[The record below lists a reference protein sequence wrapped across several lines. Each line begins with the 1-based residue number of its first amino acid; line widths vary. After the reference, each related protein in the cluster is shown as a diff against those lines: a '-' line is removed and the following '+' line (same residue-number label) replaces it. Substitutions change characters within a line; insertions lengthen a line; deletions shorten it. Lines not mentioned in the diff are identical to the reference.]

1 MPTANSD
8 PSKGTFA
15 QALRTA
21 ETFLSAADPMMA
33 KLIARHGP
41 CTLGRR
47 RRDPFHTLC
56 TSIIS
61 QQLSSKAAD
70 TIQARVHVL
79 LKARPHLKP
88 AHFATARHAE
98 LRGCGLSNAKAR
110 WMVEIARRTRE
121 GEFSFRKLVKLD
133 DEAAI
138 EMLDALPGIGRWS
151 AEMYLIFALDRLDI
165 FAMDDVGL
173 RRGVNRLYGNGRK
186 LGERR
191 TLAITRAWAPYR
203 SVASWYLW
211 RLGNEEPANW
221 A

>member
-1 MPTANSD
+1 MTGANSTPLAD
-8 PSKGTFA
+8 
-15 QALRTA
+15 ALRLA
-21 ETFLSAADPMMA
+21 ERHLSTVDPLMG
-33 KLIARHGP
+33 KLIRRHGP
-41 CTLGRR
+41 CQLGTR

-70 TIQARVHVL
+70 TIQGRVQAA
-79 LKARPHLKP
+79 LKAKPHFRP
-88 AHFATARHAE
+88 AHFLAVEHAV
-98 LRGCGLSNAKAR
+98 LRACGLSNAKAR
-110 WMVEIARRTRE
+110 WMVEIARRTHA

-151 AEMYLIFALDRLDI
+151 AEMYLIFALDRLDL

-173 RRGVNRLYGNGRK
+173 RNSVNRLYGKGRK
-186 LGERR
+186 LSDRR
-191 TLAITRAWAPYR
+191 TLQITRRWAPYR

>member
-1 MPTANSD
+1 MPGADSN
-8 PSKGTFA
+8 PSPG
-15 QALRTA
+15 ALAPTLRLA
-21 ETFLSAADPMMA
+21 ERHLSAVDPLMA
-33 KLIARHGP
+33 RLIARHGP
-41 CTLGRR
+41 CTLGARR
-47 RRDPFHTLC
+47 RNPFHTLC

-70 TIQARVHVL
+70 TIQTRVQQL
-79 LKARPHLKP
+79 LKANPHFRP
-88 AHFATARHAE
+88 AHFLAARHAD
-98 LRGCGLSNAKAR
+98 LRACGLSNAKAR
-110 WMVEIARRTRE
+110 WMVEIARRTHSK
-121 GEFSFRKLVKLD
+121 EFSFSRLARLD

-138 EMLDALPGIGRWS
+138 AMLDALPGIGRWS

-186 LGERR
+186 LSDRR
-191 TLAITRAWAPYR
+191 TLQITKPWAPYR

>member
-1 MPTANSD
+1 MI
-8 PSKGTFA
+8 
-15 QALRTA
+15 A
-21 ETFLSAADPMMA
+21 EQISAAERFLAAADPVLA
-33 KLIARHGP
+33 PLIRRHGP
-41 CTLGRR
+41 CNLGAS

-70 TIQARVHVL
+70 TIQQRVHAL
-79 LKARPHLKP
+79 LGAKPHLKP
-88 AHFATARHAE
+88 AHFIGARHAD
-98 LRGCGLSNAKAR
+98 LRGCGLSNAKAK
-110 WMVEIARRTRE
+110 WMVEIARRTHE
-121 GEFSFRKLVKLD
+121 GEFSFRKLAKLD

-151 AEMYLIFALDRLDI
+151 AEMYLMFALNRLDI

-186 LGERR
+186 LSDRR

-211 RLGNEEPANW
+211 RLGNEEPENW

>member
-1 MPTANSD
+1 MATADSNPLAPT
-8 PSKGTFA
+8 
-15 QALRTA
+15 LRAA
-21 ETFLSAADPMMA
+21 ERHLSNVDPMMGR
-33 KLIARHGP
+33 LIARHGP
-41 CTLGRR
+41 CQLGGR
-47 RRDPFHTLC
+47 RRDPFHVLC

-61 QQLSSKAAD
+61 QQLSAKAAD
-70 TIQARVHVL
+70 TIQGRVQAL
-79 LKARPHLKP
+79 LKANPHLRP
-88 AHFATARHAE
+88 AHFLGASHEA

-110 WMVEIARRTRE
+110 WMVEIARRTDA
-121 GEFSFRKLVKLD
+121 GEFSFRRLARLD

-138 EMLDALPGIGRWS
+138 EALDALPGIGRWS

-173 RRGVNRLYGNGRK
+173 RRGVNRLYGKGRP
-186 LGERR
+186 LSDRR
-191 TLAITRAWAPYR
+191 TLQITRPWAPYR

>member
-1 MPTANSD
+1 MTAANSN
-8 PSKGTFA
+8 
-15 QALRTA
+15 ALAATLRAA
-21 ETFLSAADPMMA
+21 EQHLARADPMMA
-33 KLIARHGP
+33 RLIARHGP
-41 CTLGRR
+41 CGLGSRR
-47 RRDPFHTLC
+47 RNPFHTLC

-70 TIQARVHVL
+70 TIQARVQTL
-79 LKARPHLKP
+79 LKANPYFKP
-88 AHFATARHAE
+88 AHFLGAKHEA

-110 WMVEIARRTRE
+110 WMVEIARRIDA

-138 EMLDALPGIGRWS
+138 ELLDALPGIGRWS
-151 AEMYLIFALDRLDI
+151 AEMYLIFALDRLDL

-173 RRGVNRLYGNGRK
+173 RRGVNRLYGGGRK
-186 LGERR
+186 LSDRR
-191 TLAITRAWAPYR
+191 TLAIARTWAPYR

>member
-1 MPTANSD
+1 MTPDSTPLA
-8 PSKGTFA
+8 A
-15 QALRTA
+15 VLRAA
-21 ETFLSAADPMMA
+21 ESHLSAADPMMA
-33 KLIARHGP
+33 RLIARHGP
-41 CTLGRR
+41 CTLGARP
-47 RRDPFHTLC
+47 RDPFHTLC

-61 QQLSSKAAD
+61 QQLSAKAAD
-70 TIQARVHVL
+70 TIQARVQKL
-79 LKARPHLKP
+79 LRVQARMRPR
-88 AHFATARHAE
+88 HFLAAKHAD

-110 WMVEIARRTRE
+110 WMVEIARRTHS
-121 GEFSFRKLVKLD
+121 GEFSFRKLARLD

-138 EMLDALPGIGRWS
+138 EVLDALPGIGRWS
-151 AEMYLIFALDRLDI
+151 AEMYLMFALARLYI

-191 TLAITRAWAPYR
+191 TLAIAKAWAPYR

-211 RLGNEEPANW
+211 RLSDEEPANW

>member
-1 MPTANSD
+1 MPPANST
-8 PSKGTFA
+8 PLAAT
-15 QALRTA
+15 LRAA
-21 ETFLSAADPMMA
+21 ERHLSAVDPVMA
-33 KLIARHGP
+33 GLIERHGP
-41 CTLGRR
+41 CQLGSRR
-47 RRDPFHTLC
+47 RNPFHTLC

-70 TIQARVHVL
+70 TIQARVQAAV
-79 LKARPHLKP
+79 KANPHFKP
-88 AHFATARHAE
+88 AHFLAVEHAV
-98 LRGCGLSNAKAR
+98 LRACGLSNAKAQ
-110 WMVEIARRTRE
+110 WMMEIARRTHA

-151 AEMYLIFALDRLDI
+151 AEMYLIFALDRLDL

-173 RRGVNRLYGNGRK
+173 RNSVNRLYGKGRK
-186 LGERR
+186 LSDRR
-191 TLAITRAWAPYR
+191 TLQIVKPWAPYR

-211 RLGNEEPANW
+211 RLGDEEPANW

>member
-1 MPTANSD
+1 MTPADS
-8 PSKGTFA
+8 S
-15 QALRTA
+15 ALAASLRAA
-21 ETFLSAADPMMA
+21 EAHLARADPVLA
-33 KLIARHGP
+33 PLIARHGP
-41 CTLGRR
+41 CALGQKK
-47 RRDPFHTLC
+47 RDPFHILC

-61 QQLSSKAAD
+61 QQLSTKAAD
-70 TIQARVHVL
+70 TIQRRVQHL
-79 LKARPHLKP
+79 LDARPHLKP
-88 AHFATARHAE
+88 AHFLDVEHAA

-110 WMVEIARRTRE
+110 WMVEIARRTHR

-151 AEMYLIFALDRLDI
+151 AEMYLMFALGRLDI

-173 RRGVNRLYGNGRK
+173 RRGVNRLYAGGRK
-186 LGERR
+186 LSDRR
-191 TLAITRAWAPYR
+191 TLAITKPWAPYR

-211 RLGNEEPANW
+211 RLGDEEPGNW

>member
-1 MPTANSD
+1 MIA
-8 PSKGTFA
+8 A
-15 QALRTA
+15 QIA
-21 ETFLSAADPMMA
+21 EAEKFLAAADPVLA
-33 KLIARHGP
+33 PLIARHGP
-41 CTLGRR
+41 CRLGQKARN
-47 RRDPFHTLC
+47 PFHILC

-70 TIQARVHVL
+70 TIQRRVHVL
-79 LKARPHLKP
+79 LKANPHLKP
-88 AHFATARHAE
+88 EQFVGVKHAA

-110 WMVEIARRTRE
+110 WMVEIARRTRT

-151 AEMYLIFALDRLDI
+151 AEMYLMFALNRLDI

-173 RRGVNRLYGNGRK
+173 RRGVNRLYAKGRK
-186 LGERR
+186 LSDRR
-191 TLAITRAWAPYR
+191 TLAIAKAWAPYR

-211 RLGNEEPANW
+211 RLGDEEPGNW

>member
-1 MPTANSD
+1 MPSADSN
-8 PSKGTFA
+8 PSRGTLA
-15 QALRTA
+15 ATLRLA
-21 ETFLSAADPMMA
+21 ERHLSATDPMLA

-41 CTLGRR
+41 CTLGTR
-47 RRDPFHTLC
+47 RRDAFHTLC

-70 TIQARVHVL
+70 TIQLRVQKL
-79 LKARPHLKP
+79 LRANPHFRP
-88 AHFATARHAE
+88 AHFLGAQHAE
-98 LRGCGLSNAKAR
+98 LRACGLSNAKAK
-110 WMVEIARRTRE
+110 WMVEIARRTRDR
-121 GEFSFRKLVKLD
+121 EFSFRKLARLD

-173 RRGVNRLYGNGRK
+173 RNSVNRLYGNGRR
-186 LGERR
+186 LSDRR
-191 TLAITRAWAPYR
+191 TLAIIRPWAPYR

>member
-1 MPTANSD
+1 MI
-8 PSKGTFA
+8 
-15 QALRTA
+15 A
-21 ETFLSAADPMMA
+21 EQIAAAEKYLAGADPVLARLM
-33 KLIARHGP
+33 ARHGP
-41 CTLGRR
+41 CNLGAT

-70 TIQARVHVL
+70 TIQQRVHIL
-79 LKARPHLKP
+79 LKAKPHLKP
-88 AHFATARHAE
+88 AHFLGVKHEA

-110 WMVEIARRTRE
+110 WMVEIARRTHS

-151 AEMYLIFALDRLDI
+151 AEMYLIFALNRLDL

-173 RRGVNRLYGNGRK
+173 RRGVNRLYGKGRA
-186 LGERR
+186 LSDRR
-191 TLAITRAWAPYR
+191 TLAIAKTWAPYR

-211 RLGNEEPANW
+211 RTLDDQG
-221 A
+221 

>member
-1 MPTANSD
+1 MPPADSTPLAA
-8 PSKGTFA
+8 T
-15 QALRTA
+15 LRAA
-21 ETFLSAADPMMA
+21 ERHLSAVDPVMA
-33 KLIARHGP
+33 GLVARHGP
-41 CTLGRR
+41 CQLGARR
-47 RRDPFHTLC
+47 RNPFHTLC

-70 TIQARVHVL
+70 TIQSRVQAAV
-79 LKARPHLKP
+79 KANPHFRP
-88 AHFATARHAE
+88 AHFLQVEHAV
-98 LRGCGLSNAKAR
+98 LRACGLSNAKAR
-110 WMVEIARRTRE
+110 WMVEIARRTHA

-173 RRGVNRLYGNGRK
+173 RNSVNRLYGKGRK
-186 LGERR
+186 LSDRR
-191 TLAITRAWAPYR
+191 TLQVVRPWAPYR

-211 RLGNEEPANW
+211 RLGDEEPANW

>member
-1 MPTANSD
+1 MSD
-8 PSKGTFA
+8 ADSNPSKG
-15 QALRTA
+15 ALAERLRAA
-21 ETFLSAADPMMA
+21 ETHLSGVDPVMA
-33 KLIARHGP
+33 QLIRRHGP
-41 CTLGRR
+41 CQLGAR

-70 TIQARVHVL
+70 TIQQRVHAL

-88 AHFATARHAE
+88 AHFAAAKHAD
-98 LRGCGLSNAKAR
+98 LRACGLSNAKAR

-151 AEMYLIFALDRLDI
+151 AEMYLMFALDRLDI

-173 RRGVNRLYGNGRK
+173 RNSVNRLYGKGRK
-186 LGERR
+186 LSERR
-191 TLAITRAWAPYR
+191 TLEITRAWAPYR
-203 SVASWYLW
+203 SIACWYLW
-211 RLGNEEPANW
+211 RSTDAG
-221 A
+221 

>member
-1 MPTANSD
+1 VPKPDSNPLAPT
-8 PSKGTFA
+8 
-15 QALRTA
+15 LRAA
-21 ETFLSAADPMMA
+21 ERHLSIADPVMA
-33 KLIARHGP
+33 TLVARHGP
-41 CTLGRR
+41 CKLGGR
-47 RRDPFHTLC
+47 RRDPFHVLC

-70 TIQARVHVL
+70 TIQRRVQQLLGAGARL
-79 LKARPHLKP
+79 RPE
-88 AHFATARHAE
+88 HFARARHAD

-110 WMVEIARRTRE
+110 WMVEIARRVRE
-121 GEFSFRKLVKLD
+121 GEFSFRGLARLD

-138 EMLDALPGIGRWS
+138 EALDALPGIGRWS

-173 RRGVNRLYGNGRK
+173 RRGVNRLYGNGRP
-186 LGERR
+186 LSDRR
-191 TLAITRAWAPYR
+191 TLQVTKAWAPYR

-211 RLGNEEPANW
+211 RLGNEHPGNW

>member
-1 MPTANSD
+1 MPVPDSN
-8 PSKGTFA
+8 PSTG
-15 QALRTA
+15 ALAATLRLA
-21 ETFLSAADPMMA
+21 ERHLSAVDPVMA
-33 KLIARHGP
+33 QLVKRHGP
-41 CTLGRR
+41 CQLGSR

-70 TIQARVHVL
+70 TIQQRVHAL
-79 LKARPHLKP
+79 LGARPVLRP
-88 AHFATARHAE
+88 AHFAKAQHAE
-98 LRGCGLSNAKAR
+98 LRACGLSNAKAR

-121 GEFSFRKLVKLD
+121 GEFSFRKLVKLG

-151 AEMYLIFALDRLDI
+151 AEMYLMFALDRLDI

-173 RRGVNRLYGNGRK
+173 RNSINRLYAKGRK
-186 LGERR
+186 LSDRR
-191 TLAITRAWAPYR
+191 TLQIVKPWAPYR

-211 RLGNEEPANW
+211 RLGNEEPENW
-221 A
+221 K

>member
-1 MPTANSD
+1 MSRDNSN
-8 PSKGTFA
+8 PSGGELAAT
-15 QALRTA
+15 LRAA
-21 ETFLSAADPMMA
+21 ERQLSATDPVLA
-33 KLIARHGP
+33 RLIARHGP
-41 CTLGRR
+41 CTLGTS

-70 TIQARVHVL
+70 TIQQRVQVL
-79 LKARPHLKP
+79 LKAKPHLKP
-88 AHFATARHAE
+88 AHFLKAEHAA
-98 LRGCGLSNAKAR
+98 LRACGLSNAKAK
-110 WMVEIARRTRE
+110 WMVEIARRTHA
-121 GEFSFRKLVKLD
+121 GEFSFRKLVELD

-151 AEMYLIFALDRLDI
+151 AEMYLIFALARLDI

-173 RRGVNRLYGNGRK
+173 RRGVNRLYGAGRK
-186 LGERR
+186 LSDKR
-191 TLAITRAWAPYR
+191 TLAITKAWAPYR